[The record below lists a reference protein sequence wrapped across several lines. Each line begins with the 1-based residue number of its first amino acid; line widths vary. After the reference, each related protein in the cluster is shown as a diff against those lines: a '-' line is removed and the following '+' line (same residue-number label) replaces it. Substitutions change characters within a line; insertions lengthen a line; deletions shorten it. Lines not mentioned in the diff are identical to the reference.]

1 MFRKSLFAALVA
13 LPAFAGA
20 ASAEGPKTHVVRVIS
35 DYDNLRMYF
44 SPKSIAVQP
53 GDTVKWVNDADE
65 EHNVIV
71 YPDGYPAGAKNLSS
85 PFMKKKGESF
95 SYTFTVTGA
104 YQYHCIPHLPMGMHG
119 LVTVGRP
126 STDAEFNKPTT
137 AEVNAYRMV
146 LERYFSAEEFK
157 YKPRGKRAEA
167 EKATEH
173 AAAHK
178 H

>member
-1 MFRKSLFAALVA
+1 MFRKLILAALVS
-13 LPAFAGA
+13 LPAFTTGA
-20 ASAEGPKTHVVRVIS
+20 LAEGPKTHIVRVIS

-44 SPKSIAVQP
+44 SPKTITVQP
-53 GDTVKWVNDADE
+53 GDTVQWVNEADE

-71 YPDGYPAGAKNLSS
+71 YPDGYPKGAAKLSS
-85 PFMKKKGESF
+85 PFLKKKGESF
-95 SYTFTVTGA
+95 SYTFKVVGT

-126 STDAEFNKPTT
+126 SNDGEFNKPDT
-137 AEVNAYRMV
+137 AEVNEYRMV
-146 LERYFSAEEFK
+146 LERYFSADEFK

-173 AAAHK
+173 ASAHK

>member
-1 MFRKSLFAALVA
+1 MFRKTLIAALVA
-13 LPAFAGA
+13 LPALAGA
-20 ASAEGPKTHVVRVIS
+20 ANAEGPKTHIVKVIS

-44 SPKSIAVQP
+44 SPKTITVQP
-53 GDTVKWVNDADE
+53 GDTVKWVNEADE

-71 YPDGYPAGAKNLSS
+71 YPDGYPTGAKKLSS
-85 PFMKKKGESF
+85 PFLKKKGESF
-95 SYTFTVTGA
+95 SYTFTVKGT

-126 STDAEFNKPTT
+126 SADGEFNQPST
-137 AEVNAYRMV
+137 AEVNEYRMV
-146 LERYFSAEEFK
+146 LERYFSADEFK

-167 EKATEH
+167 EKTTEH
-173 AAAHK
+173 AAMHK